1 MIERNEVLEMELS
14 ERQNQIIEIVKNN
27 EPISADNIAAELD
40 LSKSTLRS
48 DLAVLTM
55 IGILDARPKVGY
67 IYSGLEFEPLIQEK
81 LASLVVRDIMAPSV
95 IITQDTTVQDAVT
108 TLFMYDV
115 GTLFVVE
122 KESNEMMG
130 IVSRKDLLRS
140 LVMGNNQDVTVP
152 LIMTR
157 MPNIYVTYPDVP
169 IIQAAKS
176 ISLHEIDTLP
186 VVEREDSKKIIG
198 KISKTALVNLLIEV
212 GDKGSKL

>member
-81 LASLVVRDIMAPSV
+81 LANLVVRDIMAPSV

-140 LVMGNNQDVTVP
+140 LVMGNNQDVTVA

-157 MPNIYVTYPDVP
+157 MPNIYVTYPDIP

-186 VVEREDSKKIIG
+186 VVEREDSKKIVG

-212 GDKGSKL
+212 GDKGNKL